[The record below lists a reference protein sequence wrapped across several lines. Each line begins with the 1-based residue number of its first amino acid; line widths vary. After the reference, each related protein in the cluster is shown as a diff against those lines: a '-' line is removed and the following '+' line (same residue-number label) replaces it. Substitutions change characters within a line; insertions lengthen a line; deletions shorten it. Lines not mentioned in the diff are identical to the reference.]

1 MIHKKRRVGN
11 IPISVRSLSNLKES
25 IIESLENK
33 FIKHANKDGSY
44 TIGRCIAGSFNTEIK
59 LLGYGSPKNTEH
71 PNPVVS
77 VSYEISSIE
86 FPKSYV
92 LKDCIFDEYVVGN
105 SGYSDTGFY
114 KLRLNTDNEILK
126 NSVGLMLESQYL
138 PQLQKKK
145 IAELTSGDK
154 VDLMVIST
162 ETFESTNNI
171 ICICMYYDGT
181 IPVFELN
188 ANFPLDVIGL
198 TSVKHDAYYT
208 VKNGK
213 VVEAKKSSND
223 QVVSFLTNLD
233 LIHYINFLG
242 KATSPPN

>member
-33 FIKHANKDGSY
+33 FARCASKDGSY
-44 TIGRCIAGSFNTEIK
+44 TIGRCIAGSFNTEVK

-71 PNPVVS
+71 PIPIVA

-105 SGYSDTGFY
+105 LGYSDTGFY
-114 KLRLNTDNEILK
+114 KFRLDTDNQILK
-126 NSVGLMLESQYL
+126 NAVGLMLESQYL
-138 PQLQKKK
+138 SQAQKKK

-154 VDLMVIST
+154 VDLMIVST
-162 ETFESTNNI
+162 ETFEPTNNI
-171 ICICMYYDGT
+171 VCACMYHDGT
-181 IPVFELN
+181 IPIFELN

-198 TSVKHDAYYT
+198 TSVKPDAHYT
-208 VKNGK
+208 VQNGI
-213 VVEAKKSSND
+213 VVEAKKNSND
-223 QVVSFLTNLD
+223 QVVSFLANLD
-233 LIHYINFLG
+233 LIYYINFLR